1 MKLKQIIKENN
12 LGELPSDKLF
22 KYNKSTGK
30 FDKPKALQEDTPTA
44 NIHPWVARAMQELQD
59 DLKFYLSSKTNTKVD
74 FPLLKS
80 KLIDLQKRINQYHK

>member
-30 FDKPKALQEDTPTA
+30 FDKPKDHWKEE
-44 NIHPWVARAMQELQD
+44 H
-59 DLKFYLSSKTNTKVD
+59 
-74 FPLLKS
+74 LKS
-80 KLIDLQKRINQYHK
+80 LGDDKLKILVRNRIKMLPGLSQTYNAKNLL

>member
-30 FDKPKALQEDTPTA
+30 FDKPKALKEDEFNYNFDDVLRKLQHYWKSEIEQSNRDTFFK
-44 NIHPWVARAMQELQD
+44 ELVSSLNRLY
-59 DLKFYLSSKTNTKVD
+59 LKY
-74 FPLLKS
+74 
-80 KLIDLQKRINQYHK
+80 

>member
-30 FDKPKALQEDTPTA
+30 FDKPKALKEE
-44 NIHPWVARAMQELQD
+44 H
-59 DLKFYLSSKTNTKVD
+59 
-74 FPLLKS
+74 LKS
-80 KLIDLQKRINQYHK
+80 LGDDKLKILVRNRIKMLPGLSQTYNAKNLL